1 MVRCAASQRL
11 ALVSRRLQ
19 HLRVGRDVQ
28 RRILHE
34 IAGEIP
40 VMGTSEVA
48 AEVASGGPDATLGSL
63 AAHEPSLH
71 KRLRLLQ

>member
-1 MVRCAASQRL
+1 M
-11 ALVSRRLQ
+11 

-28 RRILHE
+28 GRILHE

-40 VMGTSEVA
+40 IMGACEVA
-48 AEVASGGPDATLGSL
+48 AEVASSGPDATLSSL

>member
-1 MVRCAASQRL
+1 M
-11 ALVSRRLQ
+11 

-28 RRILHE
+28 GRILHE

-40 VMGTSEVA
+40 IVDTCEVA
-48 AEVASGGPDATLGSL
+48 AEIASSGSDATFSSL
-63 AAHEPSLH
+63 AVHEPSLH